1 MNYQKKIDTVSVTHL
16 NHRGLAKQRGLSL
29 IELMISLTL
38 GLVLLL
44 GLMTIYL
51 TTQRTFRDQSGIT
64 ELQDKQRNAIA
75 LLNGIIQSAGY
86 FPPPTKALTISDPVA
101 IRNAVFTASSNSTY
115 TVGASI
121 FGSESTNDSIQIRFQ
136 AASGENIPNC
146 QGDINASG
154 SAVVYDNAFSINAN
168 KQLVCAV
175 GINGAAPGT
184 PVVLVDGISNMNVVY
199 GIDTDGKG
207 SATRYVAAS
216 GVTAWTNVR
225 SVKIELTFD
234 NPIAETGNGQPTTV
248 KTTQVIQLIGNT

>member
-1 MNYQKKIDTVSVTHL
+1 MNYPRKPNILLVERL
-16 NHRGLAKQRGLSL
+16 NQQGLAKQHGLSL

-64 ELQDKQRNAIA
+64 ELQDKQRNAVA
-75 LLNGIIQSAGY
+75 LLNGIVQSAGY
-86 FPPPTKALTISDPVA
+86 FPPPTKALTISDPIA
-101 IRNAVFTASSNSTY
+101 IRNSVFTASSNSTY
-115 TVGASI
+115 TVGASV
-121 FGSESTNDSIQIRFQ
+121 FGSESTSDSIQVRFQ
-136 AASGENIPNC
+136 TASGENVPNC

-154 SAVVYDNAFSINAN
+154 SAIVYDNAFSINAN

-175 GINGAAPGT
+175 GINGAAPGS
-184 PVVLVDGISNMNVVY
+184 PIVLVDGVSNMNILY

-216 GVTAWTNVR
+216 GVTAWANVR

-248 KTTQVIQLIGNT
+248 KTTQVIQVIGNT